1 MKKYFLSI
9 LFISGCCCAAAQSLA
24 DARALFKQGKYAEAL
39 PVFKRLAKQSPSNAN
54 YNFWY
59 GACCAETG
67 QDSIAEVFL
76 QKAAQRKLM
85 DAYPYLTRVQM
96 RTYKFDDAITSY
108 ENYISLLDKKKQDTQ
123 KEQKELEKAQ
133 TASLMLK
140 GTEKIC
146 VIDSFVV
153 DKNDFLSAY
162 RLGHEAGVVDTYNH
176 YFQTDRQSGTIYQNE
191 LGQKLY
197 TAQMDEGK
205 LALFSSD
212 KLLDKW
218 SAPREVPGLDS
229 DGNNN
234 YPYLLSDGTTL
245 YYANDGENSLGG
257 YDIFVTRLNTET
269 GKFLKPDNLGMPYNS
284 PANDYMM
291 VIDEFN
297 NLGWFASDRYQP
309 EGKVCVYVF
318 VPNENRETFD
328 VDHTDPKTLRQA
340 AMLRSIHSTWSN
352 ETLVRDAQ
360 QRLAGVSSSADAAR
374 KAAYYDFSF
383 VIDDQL
389 TYHFMKDF
397 QSAEARKLF
406 AQWQQMQ
413 KDHEALSQKL
423 EQLRDFYAQS
433 AEAKKQAMTPQILD
447 LEKRT
452 AQMQQELAQLEVKTR
467 NTEKK
472 NLQK

>member
-1 MKKYFLSI
+1 MN
-9 LFISGCCCAAAQSLA
+9 AQSVN
-24 DARALFKQGKYAEAL
+24 DARTLFKQGKYAEAL
-39 PVFKRLAKQSPSNAN
+39 PLFKRLAKQNPSNAN
-54 YNFWY
+54 YNYWY
-59 GACCAETG
+59 GACCAEVG

-76 QKAAQRKLM
+76 NKAAQRKVM

-96 RTYKFDDAITSY
+96 RSYKFDDAVTSY
-108 ENYISLLDKKKQDTQ
+108 EDYIELLSKKKQDTQ
-123 KEQKELEKAQ
+123 KVEKELEKAQ

-146 VIDSFVV
+146 VVDSFVV
-153 DKNDFLSAY
+153 DKAQFLSAY

-176 YFQTDRQSGTIYQNE
+176 YFQTDRQPGTVYQNE

-197 TAQMDEGK
+197 TAQMNEGK
-205 LALFSSD
+205 LALFASD

-218 SAPREVPGLDS
+218 SAPREVAGLES
-229 DGNNN
+229 DGNDN

-245 YYANDGENSLGG
+245 YYANDGEGSLGG

-269 GKFLKPDNLGMPYNS
+269 GKFLKPENMGMPYNS

-328 VDHTDPKTLRQA
+328 VDHTDPNTVRQA
-340 AMLRSIHSTWSN
+340 AMLRSIRSTWSN
-352 ETLVRDAQ
+352 KALVRDAQ
-360 QRLAGVSSSADAAR
+360 QRLAAVSSANAAAQASA
-374 KAAYYDFSF
+374 YDFSF

-389 TYHFMKDF
+389 TYHFGKDF
-397 QSAEARKLF
+397 HSAEARKLF
-406 AQWQQMQ
+406 AQWQQLE
-413 KDHEALSQKL
+413 KDYVVLSQKL
-423 EQLRDFYAQS
+423 EQLRDRYAQ
-433 AEAKKQAMTPQILD
+433 ATTAQKQAMAPQILD
-447 LEKRT
+447 LEKRCT
-452 AQMQQELAQLEVKTR
+452 QMQHELVQLEVKTR
-467 NTEKK
+467 ITEKK
-472 NLQK
+472 SLQK